1 LNTRIFYVT
10 DVHGSEVCF
19 NKFLSAATFYKA
31 DVVILAGDI
40 TGKMI
45 VPIVQKP
52 DNTFSSWFMGGE
64 RSAKSEQEVKE
75 IEKAIRDSGYY
86 PFRITPEELAKLESD
101 KKNVDAFFTKVMVEN
116 AERWVKTAEEKL
128 KGTKVKCFISPGNDD
143 RWEIDQALNRSDFI
157 VNPEMKVVHV
167 DDHHEMITM
176 GLTNHTPWHSPRE
189 FDEDYLLKKLEGMIF
204 QLENKE
210 NAIFN
215 LHCPPIGTG
224 IDSAPKLDGTLKP
237 VSMAGQTVMISAG
250 STATRDVILKHQPL
264 VGLHGHIHES
274 RGVVN
279 LSRTKCFNPGSEYGT
294 GILRGLILNLTEKK
308 INSYLFTSG

>member
-1 LNTRIFYVT
+1 MNTRVFYVT

-19 NKFLSAATFYKA
+19 RKFLSAATFYKA

-52 DNTFSSWFMGGE
+52 DNTFSSWFMGSE
-64 RSAKSEQEVKE
+64 RTARTEQEVTE
-75 IEKAIRDSGYY
+75 VEKAIRDSGYY

-116 AERWVKTAEEKL
+116 VARWIRTAEEKL
-128 KGTKVKCFISPGNDD
+128 KGTNVKCFISPGNDD
-143 RWEIDQALNRSDFI
+143 RWDIDEALNSSDLI
-157 VNPEMKVVHV
+157 TNPEMKVV
-167 DDHHEMITM
+167 DIDNHHEMITM
-176 GLTNHTPWHSPRE
+176 GLTNHTPWNSPRE
-189 FDEDYLLKKLEGMIF
+189 FDEEYLQAKLEGMIS
-204 QLENKE
+204 QLQHKE

-215 LHCPPIGTG
+215 AHCPPIGTG
-224 IDSAPKLDGTLKP
+224 IDSAPKLDETLKP

-250 STATRDVILKHQPL
+250 STATRDAILKHQPL

-274 RGVVN
+274 RGVVT

-294 GILRGLILNLTEKK
+294 GILRGLILNLGEKK